1 MFIVLPQE
9 ANFHADIETLRVLE
23 ELHRHRRRRQRSP
36 NLDDAC
42 FLRSRQNG
50 NLLDQPGRR
59 GDVKDR
65 YAPVQLGRRH
75 VHRDV
80 SESLEGRG
88 VQRTQHRA
96 LDRLVHQLVPLIVHD
111 LMRRGAG
118 RGAAALSIMM
128 RDRSP
133 FPGGA
138 RVFLILERP
147 VKTSGDRRHV
157 VRADCGACDA
167 VTVMGEKKN
176 SIKASRFTGEEIAA
190 SISENHSII
199 NKHKERNDKLQ
210 LFKKLWTLIGV
221 NFYMRILKI

>member
-9 ANFHADIETLRVLE
+9 ANFHADVETLRILE
-23 ELHRHRRRRQRSP
+23 ELHRHRRRGQGSP
-36 NLDDAC
+36 NLDDAR

-65 YAPVQLGRRH
+65 HATVQLGRRH
-75 VHRDV
+75 IHRDV
-80 SESLEGRG
+80 GESLEGCG

-167 VTVMGEKKN
+167 VTAAGEKKKKKN
-176 SIKASRFTGEEIAA
+176 SIKVGRFTGEEIAA
-190 SISENHSII
+190 SMSEKHSIVI
-199 NKHKERNDKLQ
+199 KHKERNMK
-210 LFKKLWTLIGV
+210 
-221 NFYMRILKI
+221 